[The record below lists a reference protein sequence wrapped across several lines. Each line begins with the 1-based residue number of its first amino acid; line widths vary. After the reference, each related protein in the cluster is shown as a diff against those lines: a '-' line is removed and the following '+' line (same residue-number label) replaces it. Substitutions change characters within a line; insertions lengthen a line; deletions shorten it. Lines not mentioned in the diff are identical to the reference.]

1 MVGFISA
8 DGDIC
13 NVQKPCKNG
22 AQCTNIVGGYHCKC
36 SGGFKGKNCDE
47 GVCEKVGG
55 SAPKGLQKKGRR
67 QQTIICN
74 FMQLTFPARMEL
86 DCFDVLCTH
95 GT

>member
-1 MVGFISA
+1 MRLLFYTVVGFISA

-47 GVCEKVGG
+47 GMCKKVRE
-55 SAPKGLQKKGRR
+55 SAPKGLKKIRGAVKR
-67 QQTIICN
+67 TIGS
-74 FMQLTFPARMEL
+74 LSKH
-86 DCFDVLCTH
+86 DVD
-95 GT
+95 GSENVI

>member
-47 GVCEKVGG
+47 GMCKKVRE
-55 SAPKGLQKKGRR
+55 SVPKGFKK
-67 QQTIICN
+67 
-74 FMQLTFPARMEL
+74 
-86 DCFDVLCTH
+86 
-95 GT
+95 

>member
-47 GVCEKVGG
+47 GVCKKVRE
-55 SAPKGLQKKGRR
+55 SAPKGLKKIRGAVKR
-67 QQTIICN
+67 TIISN
-74 FMQLTFPARMEL
+74 FMSLTFSARMEL
-86 DCFDVLCTH
+86 DCFEVFCTH
-95 GT
+95 